1 MALMEILVRLVCLVT
16 VVNLE
21 KMVYLVLLVLWV
33 KKVLQVVLVL
43 LVCLDTRVHLE
54 NKAIL
59 DCLVLKDLV
68 EDQDQLALSVQLG
81 NQELEVD
88 VVLQEKQVNLVS
100 LVELVL
106 KVQEEEMDPRALL
119 EKLDLPVNKVF
130 PVLLVNLV
138 LLVLQ
143 VPQVLPAKAR

>member
-88 VVLQEKQVNLVS
+88 VVLQEKLVNLVS

-106 KVQEEEMDPRALL
+106 KVQEEEMAPRFEFLMLL
-119 EKLDLPVNKVF
+119 RFTWSWTIFSGPYWKNWIS
-130 PVLLVNLV
+130 
-138 LLVLQ
+138 
-143 VPQVLPAKAR
+143 RSTRSSRSCW